1 MGGEA
6 KFPRQKMRR
15 WVLAVACV
23 GLLVG
28 QASQGVQAAEQ
39 KHSHIRLFDKKLSD
53 EEFYKLLNKKLG
65 NNYESLQVTISACN
79 SGGFAHKD
87 FVKPHLQGTW
97 SVTAAR
103 DVERGMSV
111 EADTKEERQKDYN
124 ENRKI
129 AGLKIGQLDG
139 VDLYWYS
146 YPPAY
151 TKTIL
156 DKPAITFKEL
166 ADKATDN
173 DVFLPTG
180 EPVQYAE
187 SDATAGKRKLRSGT
201 KSNHAIVYLPYRE
214 KQTDYIA
221 PKTIEAL
228 EAAGYKIDNDP
239 KKSEIDFLYGS
250 SKVGEKIGKEA
261 GKEKKVTRGGTYAD
275 FEAALDDLNKK
286 LTENPDHK
294 GKESGFIYIWTHGEA
309 EERSDLRQPGSS
321 PGLPE
326 QGLVVAQNTTL
337 TLTLDDTF
345 LSNLYEEVLL
355 DDPGITRTSSPRF
368 LLTTIDESLSG
379 PVEVLIDGVSIGY
392 LNPSSGRSNSYEI
405 DLDDDLLVA
414 LWPQSSGGWVEI
426 RFNFASEGDYF
437 QLATAD
443 DYLLD
448 PEFPHD
454 RYGFGLTSGFQ
465 VGVDADDDGEAID
478 VLMGDEQPGKC
489 AGDPAYDPAA
499 DLDGDG
505 CVTDLDLSPVGTP
518 RLETIEVSTPEQLK

>member
-1 MGGEA
+1 MVGEVN
-6 KFPRQKMRR
+6 FPRQKMRH
-15 WVLAVACV
+15 WVLVVACV

-28 QASQGVQAAEQ
+28 QTSLGVQAAEQ
-39 KHSHIRLFDKKLSD
+39 KHSRIQLSDKKLTD

-111 EADTKEERQKDYN
+111 EAVTKEERQKDYT
-124 ENRKI
+124 ENRKV
-129 AGLKIGQLDG
+129 AGLKIGKLDG

-151 TKTIL
+151 AKTIL

-166 ADKATDN
+166 AEKATDN

-180 EPVQYAE
+180 EPVRYAE
-187 SDATAGKRKLRSGT
+187 SDANVGKRTLRSGT

-261 GKEKKVTRGGTYAD
+261 GKEKKVTRGATYAD

-286 LTENPDHK
+286 LTENPDNK

-309 EERSDLRQPGSS
+309 EQRSDLRQPGSS
-321 PGLPE
+321 PGLPG
-326 QGLVVAQNTTL
+326 QGLVVAQNTML
-337 TLTLDDTF
+337 TLTLDDAF
-345 LSNLYEEVLL
+345 LSNLYEEVLV
-355 DDPGITRTSSPRF
+355 DDPGITRTASPQF
-368 LLTTIDESLSG
+368 LLTTVDASLSG
-379 PVEVLIDGVSIGY
+379 PVEVLIGGISIGY
-392 LNPSSGRSNSYEI
+392 LSPSSDRYGNYEI

-414 LWPQSSGGWVEI
+414 LWSQSSGGGVGI
-426 RFNFASEGDYF
+426 RFNFVSEGDYF
-437 QLATAD
+437 RLATAD

-448 PEFPHD
+448 PEFPYD

-465 VGVDADDDGEAID
+465 VAVDADGE
-478 VLMGDEQPGKC
+478 GDTMDLPNVDEPRGKC
-489 AGDPAYDPAA
+489 IGNPDYDPAV

-505 CVTDLDLSPVGTP
+505 CITELDLSPINTP
-518 RLETIEVSTPEQLK
+518 VIHPIDVSPPSQLE